1 MIRTI
6 GDLVIAFD
14 CEWIPDAKS
23 ARLLFPDTAVL
34 SEEALLQKLWEANG
48 ATPEN
53 PQPFVRLMQSRV
65 VSIAMMIRER
75 KPHLP
80 KEQQVSVKL
89 VCLPKTPEV
98 EESRDERK
106 IVGGFLAATGSKQP
120 QLVGFNSR
128 NSDLRILV
136 QRALALGIPAK
147 GFLNRPAKP
156 WEGVDYFGRD
166 CDASV
171 DLMDLIAGGYS
182 GRNAAVS
189 LHEAATLCGIP
200 GKFGTHGDQ
209 VFEMWQQ
216 GRYRE
221 IVEYNCYDAITTY
234 LLWLRLAWIS
244 GRFSEEEYEQ
254 EQELVRDYLM
264 GLCEQPETAF
274 LEAYITEW
282 DRLLAIKE
290 SSHRF

>member
-1 MIRTI
+1 MIRTV
-6 GDLVIAFD
+6 GDMVIAFD
-14 CEWIPDAKS
+14 CEWIPDAAS
-23 ARLLFPDTAVL
+23 ARLLFPEVANAPD
-34 SEEALLQKLWEANG
+34 EACLRALWEANG
-48 ATPEN
+48 ATEEQ

-65 VSIAMMIRER
+65 VSIAMMIREV

-80 KEQQVSVKL
+80 KEQQVSVRL
-89 VCLPKTPEV
+89 AWLPKQPDDVAARSE
-98 EESRDERK
+98 RDIIGK
-106 IVGGFLAATGSKQP
+106 FVGAISHKQP

-128 NSDLRILV
+128 NSDLRILA
-136 QRALALGIPAK
+136 QRALMLGIPAK

-166 CDASV
+166 CDASI
-171 DLMDLIAGGYS
+171 DLMELIAGGFS

-189 LHEAATLCGIP
+189 LHEAASLCGIP

-244 GRFSEEEYEQ
+244 GRFTTDEYQQ

-264 GLCEQPETAF
+264 GLSEEPETAF
-274 LEAYITEW
+274 IEAYINEW
-282 DRLLAIKE
+282 DRLDAIKGE
-290 SSHRF
+290 LAP

>member
-1 MIRTI
+1 MIRTV
-6 GDLVIAFD
+6 GDMVIAFD
-14 CEWIPDAKS
+14 CEWIPDATS
-23 ARLLFPDTAVL
+23 ARLMFP
-34 SEEALLQKLWEANG
+34 EAEGMPDDAALKMLWAANG
-48 ATPEN
+48 ATDEN

-65 VSIAMMIRER
+65 VSIAMMIREYQ
-75 KPHLP
+75 PHLP
-80 KEQQVSVKL
+80 VGERVKL
-89 VCLPKTPEV
+89 KLVWLPKNPDDA
-98 EESRDERK
+98 SFRDERK
-106 IVGGFLAATGSKQP
+106 VVGGFLSAVGAKQP

-128 NSDLRILV
+128 NSDLRILA
-136 QRALALGIPAK
+136 QRALVLGIPAK

-171 DLMDLIAGGYS
+171 DLMELIAGGFS

-200 GKFGTHGDQ
+200 GKFETHGDA

-244 GRFSEEEYEQ
+244 GRFTTEEYEE
-254 EQELVRDYLM
+254 EQGLLRDYLM

-274 LEAYITEW
+274 LEAYINEW

-290 SSHRF
+290 A